1 MKVRPFRVEWRLFLG
16 AAAFFTVTATVYW
29 FVSNEHAGTAML
41 AASVPAFA
49 FIGLWLAFQSRKAGP
64 RPEDDGDAAHVDA
77 VEDLGYFPSSS
88 AWPFVLSAGAVVLA
102 NGLVFGPPI
111 AVIGLILM
119 VAGVFGYAR
128 ESDQKA

>member
-1 MKVRPFRVEWRLFLG
+1 MKVERRLFLG
-16 AAAFFTVTATVYW
+16 AAGFFTLTAAGYW
-29 FVSNEHAGTAML
+29 FISYEDAGTTML
-41 AASVPAFA
+41 AASVAAFA
-49 FIGLWLAFQSRKAGP
+49 FVGLWLWFQAGKHGP
-64 RPEDDGDAAHVDA
+64 RPEDDKEARPSDA
-77 VEDLGYFPSSS
+77 VEDLGYFPASS

-128 ESDQKA
+128 EADQKA

>member
-1 MKVRPFRVEWRLFLG
+1 MKVEWRLFVG
-16 AAAFFTVTATVYW
+16 AAAFFIVTTSIYW
-29 FVSNEHAGTAML
+29 FVSDEHAGTAML
-41 AASVPAFA
+41 GASVPAFA
-49 FIGLWLAFQSRKAGP
+49 FIGVWLLFQSRKAAL
-64 RPEDDGDAAHVDA
+64 RPEDDGEADHTDA

-119 VAGVFGYAR
+119 TAGVFGYAR
-128 ESDQKA
+128 EADQKA

>member
-1 MKVRPFRVEWRLFLG
+1 MKVEWRLFLG
-16 AAAFFTVTATVYW
+16 AAGFFTVTATAYW
-29 FVSNEHAGTAML
+29 FITYEHAGTAML

-49 FIGLWLAFQSRKAGP
+49 MVALWLAFQARKAPP
-64 RPEDDGDAAHVDA
+64 RPEDDGEAPITADD
-77 VEDLGYFPSSS
+77 DLGYFPSAS

-111 AVIGLILM
+111 AVVGAILL

-128 ESDQKA
+128 EADTKA

>member
-1 MKVRPFRVEWRLFLG
+1 MKVEWRLFAG
-16 AAAFFTVTATVYW
+16 AAAFFAVIASIYW
-29 FVSNEHAGTAML
+29 FVSYEHAGTAML

-49 FIGLWLAFQSRKAGP
+49 FIGLWLAVQSRRHGR
-64 RPEDDGDAAHVDA
+64 RPEDNGEATQADG

-88 AWPFVLSAGAVVLA
+88 AWPFVLSAGVVVLA
-102 NGLVFGPPI
+102 NGMVFGPPI

>member
-1 MKVRPFRVEWRLFLG
+1 VKVEWRLFMG
-16 AAAFFTVTATVYW
+16 AAAFFTVTATAYW
-29 FVSNEHAGTAML
+29 FITYEEAGTAML
-41 AASVPAFA
+41 GASVPAFA
-49 FIGLWLAFQSRKAGP
+49 FVGLWLLFQSRHHDR
-64 RPEDDGDAAHVDA
+64 RPEDRGEAGPGDG

-111 AVIGLILM
+111 AVLGLILM

-128 ESDQKA
+128 EADTKA